1 MISFLITFIA
11 GLSTLLGSFIV
22 LFNISDSKQFVF
34 KSLILSSSVMLTIS
48 LFDLIPSSYAH
59 LIKIYDNIP
68 SLLIIAIYALFGS
81 LMIYRINK
89 NIKED
94 NNLYKIGISSMI
106 AIIIHNIPEGI
117 ITYITAS
124 NNIKLGILLGITIAL
139 HNIPEGITISV
150 PIYYSTGSKRKAL
163 IYTLI
168 SALSEPFGA
177 LIAFFLINYINN
189 DYFFSLILSFT
200 AGIMI
205 YLSIFELL
213 KESIKDLTLK
223 DFLLYS
229 FLGLI
234 IILISILL

>member
-22 LFNISDSKQFVF
+22 LFNISDSKHFVF

>member
-1 MISFLITFIA
+1 MICFLITFIA
-11 GLSTLLGSFIV
+11 GLSTLFGSFIV
-22 LFNISDSKQFVF
+22 LFNLNNSKHFVS
-34 KSLILSSSVMLTIS
+34 KCLILSSSVMLTIS

-59 LIKIYDNIP
+59 LIKMYDYIP
-68 SLLIIAIYALFGS
+68 SLLIIAIYVLFGS
-81 LMIYRINK
+81 LMIYKINK

-94 NNLYKIGISSMI
+94 NNLYKIGITSMI

-117 ITYITAS
+117 ITYITAR

-150 PIYYSTGSKRKAL
+150 PIYYSTGNKRKAL
-163 IYTLI
+163 QYTLV
-168 SALSEPFGA
+168 SALSEPLGA
-177 LIAFFLINYINN
+177 LIATFLINYINN

-205 YLSIFELL
+205 YLAIFELL
-213 KESIKDLTLK
+213 KESINNLNLKDL
-223 DFLLYS
+223 LLYS